1 MMINDIWITLQ
12 SYFEYSFVQNALIVS
27 VLISLCSAI
36 IGVSLVL
43 KRFSF
48 IGESLSHTTFMLMC
62 VGSVI
67 GLLDNIFVMLVII
80 IILSCLLSNINNNS
94 KLKGDSILTVLSVSS
109 LAFGYFVM
117 SISNTS
123 SNLAADVCSTL
134 FGSVA
139 ILSLTRVEVKICI
152 ALAISLIAIY
162 IIFYNKIFGI
172 TFDEEYS
179 KATGVKVNLY
189 NSIIN
194 ITLSIV
200 VVLAVNLVG
209 SMLISAFIIFPALA
223 SMRVFKSYKMV
234 TISSII
240 FSVVCSTVGIILSL
254 FIETPVGST
263 IVLVDLIGFIIF
275 YIIGLIRR

>member
-1 MMINDIWITLQ
+1 MINDIWITLQ